1 MAKAH
6 IAVGE
11 YFSLNIYQD
20 EEKPIMQYS
29 FQIENHFR
37 CSYLFCRVLAMVDM
51 QLIGRNYFNPKLAV
65 QIPQHK

>member
-6 IAVGE
+6 IAFGKA
-11 YFSLNIYQD
+11 SC
-20 EEKPIMQYS
+20 S
-29 FQIENHFR
+29 FQIENHFT